1 MHMAQLTP
9 LPLTVSCFSK
19 IQIGFTFLVPAFP
32 GSPGKR
38 AVERVCVCGV
48 TTAVQASTVEL
59 KHRVQ
64 SNICHSLAASITSTL
79 PGFQLTTV
87 DFADSSPDSAR
98 WNSFVRHLLVKNGF
112 SSKCCSKRYTHHTSH
127 AKTTDNNSTE
137 PHNRQ
142 QNTPELYEGRSKSFA
157 TSYLG

>member
-1 MHMAQLTP
+1 VGECSFWYRPTRVVPDQRP
-9 LPLTVSCFSK
+9 LNGRCFWYRLSQVVLGKGPLK
-19 IQIGFTFLVPAFP
+19 
-32 GSPGKR
+32 
-38 AVERVCVCGV
+38 VCVCGV